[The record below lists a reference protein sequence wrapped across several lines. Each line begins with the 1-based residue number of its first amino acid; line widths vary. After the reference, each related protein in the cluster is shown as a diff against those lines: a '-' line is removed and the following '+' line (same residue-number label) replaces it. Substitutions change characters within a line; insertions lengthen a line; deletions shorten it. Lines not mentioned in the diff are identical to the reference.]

1 MKKLFLFLS
10 LISFGFAQTVPLNNP
25 VLTGNI
31 TIPAITNS
39 LVYSDASNHLNPVT
53 VSGGLTFSG
62 GVLTGNGGGGG
73 GGISS
78 IAISVPPG
86 FGVSNSPLTSNGTI
100 YIYDNLYG
108 IIKGLGPTYGL
119 TTANANSDYAPP
131 ASPIFTGTV
140 TMPDSSTFTSSAINF
155 NSPATMPQLSVTASS
170 NTPAVTITPT
180 SSYTLTG
187 LYINPTYSGISGG
200 GQTLINAQFSGYL
213 GRNSSSYYTSDYF
226 YNLDLATPGK
236 AGSAAYVN
244 TSYQLYIDKGI
255 NAVTPYGIY
264 QNGTDPNVFKGSITV
279 PNLILTS
286 YGGGSITFADGTTQS
301 TAATGS
307 GGVTSI
313 TATSPLT
320 GGTITS
326 IGSIGLS
333 TSGVSS
339 GSYTNANITV
349 DSYGRITSA
358 SNGSGGGSVSISAGT
373 GISVSP
379 SPITGTGTVSLASAY
394 AGNGIGTVSG
404 LAKGNG
410 SGTITTATAGADYTT
425 PSGTEGFNNKN
436 INNSSIGS
444 SSPSTGAFTTL
455 SASSTVSFTGG
466 NINASG
472 GYINLTSPTGTP
484 ASNGQGQIG
493 AYSAFGLE
501 LTGKGSTYDVLMF
514 SPTGGIAMGI
524 PTGTNQVQ
532 FSGLVKL
539 SHYSVSGLPSA
550 SGNQYAECFVSDSTD
565 SPGSNIGNTTSGG
578 GGYVRK
584 VYSDGSNWLLE

>member
-10 LISFGFAQTVPLNNP
+10 LISFGFAQSVPLNNP
-25 VLTGNI
+25 TLTG
-31 TIPAITNS
+31 TVSIPAITNS
-39 LVYSDASNHLNPVT
+39 ILYSDASGHVNPVT
-53 VSGGLTFSG
+53 IAGNLTFSG
-62 GVLTGNGGGGG
+62 GTLTGTGGSGGGGLT
-73 GGISS
+73 
-78 IAISVPPG
+78 SVGLLMPPG
-86 FGVSNSPLTSNGTI
+86 FYVNNTPLTSNGTI
-100 YIYDNLYG
+100 AVINSVTG
-108 IIKGLGPTYGL
+108 IIKGLSAPTYGFV
-119 TTANANSDYAPP
+119 TANANSDYAPP
-131 ASPIFTGTV
+131 ANPIFTGTV

-155 NSPATMPQLSVTASS
+155 NSPTTMSQLSVTASS
-170 NTPAVTITPT
+170 NTPAVSITPT

-213 GRNSSSYYTSDYF
+213 GRNSSSYYTNDYF
-226 YNLDLATPGK
+226 YNLNLATPGK

-286 YGGGSITFADGTTQS
+286 YGGGSITFADGTIQS

-326 IGSIGLS
+326 TGSIGLS
-333 TSGVSS
+333 TSGVSA

-349 DSYGRITSA
+349 DSYGRVTSA
-358 SNGSGGGSVSISAGT
+358 SNGSGGGGSVNISAGT

-410 SGTITTATAGADYTT
+410 SGTITAATAGADYTT

-472 GYINLTSPTGTP
+472 GYINLTSPTGAP
-484 ASNGQGQIG
+484 SISGQGQLG
-493 AYSAFGLE
+493 AYPTFGLE
-501 LTGKGSTYDVLMF
+501 LIGYGTTSDIVLLNRVGGTALSVPANTTLIKLSTYTVG
-514 SPTGGIAMGI
+514 S
-524 PTGTNQVQ
+524 
-532 FSGLVKL
+532 
-539 SHYSVSGLPSA
+539 LPSP
-550 SGNQYAECFVSDSTD
+550 SGNAAAECFVSDSNAPNGT
-565 SPGSNIGNTTSGG
+565 GYGTTVVGG
-578 GGYVRK
+578 GGYLRK
-584 VYSDGSNWLLE
+584 VYCDGYNWILE

>member
-10 LISFGFAQTVPLNNP
+10 LISFGFAQSVPLNNP
-25 VLTGNI
+25 TLTGTI
-31 TIPAITNS
+31 SIPAITNS
-39 LVYSDASNHLNPVT
+39 ILYSDASGHVNPVT
-53 VSGGLTFSG
+53 IAGNLTFSG
-62 GVLTGNGGGGG
+62 GTLTGTGGGGG
-73 GGISS
+73 GGLT
-78 IAISVPPG
+78 SVGLLMPPG
-86 FGVSNSPLTSNGTI
+86 FYVNNTPLTSNGTI
-100 YIYDNLYG
+100 AVINSVTG
-108 IIKGLGPTYGL
+108 IIKGLSAPTYGFV
-119 TTANANSDYAPP
+119 TANANTDYAPP
-131 ASPIFTGTV
+131 ANPTFTGTV

-155 NSPATMPQLSVTASS
+155 NSPATMHQLSVTASS
-170 NTPAVTITPT
+170 NTPAVSITPT
-180 SSYTLTG
+180 SLSSLTG
-187 LYINPTYSGISGG
+187 LFINPTYSGTSGG

-236 AGSAAYVN
+236 AGPAAYVN

-255 NAVTPYGIY
+255 NALTPYGIY
-264 QNGTDPNVFKGSITV
+264 QNGTDPNVFNGSITV

-333 TSGVSS
+333 TSGVSA

-349 DSYGRITSA
+349 DSYGRVTSA
-358 SNGSGGGSVSISAGT
+358 SNGSGGGGSVSISAGT

-425 PSGTEGFNNKN
+425 PSGSEGLNNKN

-472 GYINLTSPTGTP
+472 GYLNLTSPTGAPST
-484 ASNGQGQIG
+484 SGQGQLG
-493 AYSAFGLE
+493 AYPTFGLE
-501 LTGKGSTYDVLMF
+501 LIGYGTTSDIVLLNRV
-514 SPTGGIAMGI
+514 GGTALSVPANTTLI
-524 PTGTNQVQ
+524 
-532 FSGLVKL
+532 KL
-539 SHYSVSGLPSA
+539 SVYTASTLPTP
-550 SGNQYAECFVSDSTD
+550 SGNAAAECFVSDSNAPNGT
-565 SPGSNIGNTTSGG
+565 GYGTVVVGG
-578 GGYVRK
+578 GGYLRK
-584 VYSDGSNWLLE
+584 VFCDGYNWILE

>member
-10 LISFGFAQTVPLNNP
+10 LISFGFAQSVPLNNP
-25 VLTGNI
+25 TLTG
-31 TIPAITNS
+31 TVSIPAITNS
-39 LVYSDASNHLNPVT
+39 ILYSDASGHVNPVT
-53 VSGGLTFSG
+53 IAGNLTFSG
-62 GVLTGNGGGGG
+62 GTLTGTGGGGG
-73 GGISS
+73 GGLT
-78 IAISVPPG
+78 SVGLLMPPG
-86 FGVSNSPLTSNGTI
+86 FYVNNTPLTSNGTI
-100 YIYDNLYG
+100 AVINSVTG
-108 IIKGLGPTYGL
+108 IIKGLSAPTYGFV
-119 TTANANSDYAPP
+119 TANANTDYAPP
-131 ASPIFTGTV
+131 ANPTFTGTV

-155 NSPATMPQLSVTASS
+155 NSPATMHQLSVTASS
-170 NTPAVTITPT
+170 NTPAVSITPT
-180 SSYTLTG
+180 SLSSLTG
-187 LYINPTYSGISGG
+187 LFINPTYSGTSGG

-236 AGSAAYVN
+236 AGPAAYVN

-255 NAVTPYGIY
+255 NALTPYGIY
-264 QNGTDPNVFKGSITV
+264 QNGTDPNVFNGSITV

-333 TSGVSS
+333 TSGVSA

-349 DSYGRITSA
+349 DSYGRVTSA
-358 SNGSGGGSVSISAGT
+358 SNGSGGGGSVSISAGT

-425 PSGTEGFNNKN
+425 PSGSEGLNNKN

-472 GYINLTSPTGTP
+472 GYLNLTSPTGAPST
-484 ASNGQGQIG
+484 SGQGQLG
-493 AYSAFGLE
+493 AYPTFGLE
-501 LTGKGSTYDVLMF
+501 LIGYGTTSDIVLLNRV
-514 SPTGGIAMGI
+514 GGTALSVPANTTLI
-524 PTGTNQVQ
+524 
-532 FSGLVKL
+532 KL
-539 SHYSVSGLPSA
+539 SVYTASTLPTP
-550 SGNQYAECFVSDSTD
+550 SGNAAAECFVSDSNAPNGT
-565 SPGSNIGNTTSGG
+565 GYGTVVVGG
-578 GGYVRK
+578 GGYLRK
-584 VYSDGSNWLLE
+584 VFCDGYNWILE